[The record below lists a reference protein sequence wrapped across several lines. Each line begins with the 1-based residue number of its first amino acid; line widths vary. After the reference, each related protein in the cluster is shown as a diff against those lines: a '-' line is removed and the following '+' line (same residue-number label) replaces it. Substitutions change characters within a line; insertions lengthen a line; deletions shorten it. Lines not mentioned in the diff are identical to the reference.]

1 MMDVGYIYL
10 MFVVVVLNMWLFL
23 ECIIGEVIEV
33 VLMIIEY

>member
-1 MMDVGYIYL
+1 MDVGYL

>member
-33 VLMIIEY
+33 VLMIIE

>member
-1 MMDVGYIYL
+1 MDVGYIYL

-23 ECIIGEVIEV
+23 ECIIGEIIEV

>member
-23 ECIIGEVIEV
+23 EWIIGEIIEV
-33 VLMIIEY
+33 VLMIIE

>member
-1 MMDVGYIYL
+1 MDVGYIYL

-23 ECIIGEVIEV
+23 ERIIGEVIEV

>member
-1 MMDVGYIYL
+1 MDVGYIYL

-23 ECIIGEVIEV
+23 ECILGEVIEV

>member
-1 MMDVGYIYL
+1 MDVGYIYL